1 MENQPGSASKQ
12 KLGLGQRLKQDG
24 RQTLEQ
30 RKRSAADHINDIA
43 QALERAAQQLDEPL
57 GSYASRAAL
66 GVGNLATRLRE
77 GSLDDLVEDTRRLA
91 RRNPALFLAGGIAI
105 GFALSRFIKASGQR
119 VNLYD
124 EYATGAPTLT
134 DEVDELQRA
143 ADLAA
148 ARNEAAAA
156 QARGL

>member
-57 GSYASRAAL
+57 ASYTTRAAV

-77 GSLDDLVEDTRRLA
+77 GSIDDLVEDTRRLA
-91 RRNPALFLAGGIAI
+91 RRNPALFLAGGVAI
-105 GFALSRFIKASGQR
+105 GFALSRFIKASGRR
-119 VNLYD
+119 VNLD
-124 EYATGAPTLT
+124 EEHSTPAPTLT
-134 DEVDELQRA
+134 EEVDELQRA

>member
-1 MENQPGSASKQ
+1 METQPGSASKQ
-12 KLGLGQRLKQDG
+12 KPGLGQRLKQDG
-24 RQTLEQ
+24 KQTLEQ

-43 QALERAAQQLDEPL
+43 QALERAASQLDDPL
-57 GSYASRAAL
+57 ASYANRAAL

-77 GSLDDLVEDTRRLA
+77 GSIDDLLEDTRRLA
-91 RRNPALFLAGGIAI
+91 RRNPALFLAGGVAI

-119 VNLYD
+119 VNLDD
-124 EYATGAPTLT
+124 EYPTRAPTLT

-143 ADLAA
+143 ADIAA
-148 ARNEAAAA
+148 ARQAAAE

>member
-12 KLGLGQRLKQDG
+12 KIGLGQRLKEDG

-43 QALERAAQQLDEPL
+43 QALERAASQLEDPL
-57 GSYASRAAL
+57 GAYANRAAA

-77 GSLDDLVEDTRRLA
+77 GSIDELIEDTRQLA
-91 RRNPALFLAGGIAI
+91 RRNPALFIAGGVAI
-105 GFALSRFIKASGQR
+105 GFVLSRFIKASGQR
-119 VNLYD
+119 VNLD
-124 EYATGAPTLT
+124 REYARTPTLT

-143 ADLAA
+143 ADIAA
-148 ARNEAAAA
+148 VREAAAE